1 MRSNLQTFLREL
13 QTEKFSLHGTKFVVI
28 EINTY
33 FRELK
38 MNQVKQ
44 PKQPKALP
52 SLKDAV
58 SFRLLPD
65 VYQHPSK
72 FQKEIT
78 LNLDSKSF

>member
-1 MRSNLQTFLREL
+1 MLREL
-13 QTEKFSLHGTKFVVI
+13 QTEKFSLHGTKFVAI

>member
-1 MRSNLQTFLREL
+1 
-13 QTEKFSLHGTKFVVI
+13 
-28 EINTY
+28 
-33 FRELK
+33 

-72 FQKEIT
+72 FHKEIS
-78 LNLDSKSF
+78 LNLDSKSV

>member
-1 MRSNLQTFLREL
+1 
-13 QTEKFSLHGTKFVVI
+13 
-28 EINTY
+28 
-33 FRELK
+33 

-65 VYQHPSK
+65 VYQHQPK
-72 FQKEIT
+72 YQKDFS
-78 LNLDSKSF
+78 LNQKSNSF